1 MFGFNTVSILCWI
14 VLALC
19 LIALILRTVVFIFEI
34 TWYIKGERVWQDE
47 EDKDL

>member
-14 VLALC
+14 VLVLC
-19 LIALILRTVVFIFEI
+19 LIALILRTAVFIFEI
-34 TWYIKGERVWQDE
+34 RWYIKGKRVWQDE